1 MTHFTLEAD
10 DVPGRRTSLDGRW
23 TDFAFSDEYELH
35 YDAEAQAYT
44 AAVLLKQGYYSYQY
58 LALSEAQPEKGL
70 TAPYEGDFYQ
80 TSNEY
85 AALLYYRRT
94 GDRYDRLVGFGK
106 ILFELK

>member
-10 DVPGRRTSLDGRW
+10 YVPGRRIFLDGRW
-23 TDFAFSDEYELH
+23 TDYAFSDEYELH

-94 GDRYDRLVGFGK
+94 GDRYDRLVGYAK